1 MFIGRKEPPFLAL
14 ALLCVCMSGGGM
26 SGCSSAVPEDD
37 DLPDGTAGTPD
48 AEDSGATSIE
58 FELGGELILRAG
70 QTASLR
76 VLVQPPGQ
84 YTVRFALLGA
94 RSDAFLVEDVLET
107 DGEGKAEASLTALA
121 ASASFAVRAASGKV
135 DKMLRVVTLEASEGN
150 LIITPRYSGRRATPA
165 WTASVHV
172 NQTCASLQ
180 GIPFPDGSIEQT
192 ASGESVR
199 LDAIPADVPL
209 AAVIRAEQYV
219 GGCRSIP
226 ALRAST
232 DTFIDIDVMERPMQ
246 IADLALEM
254 AFGVEQT
261 QMPNPAL
268 DELAF
273 RAVLPLSLPANDDLA
288 ALLDAM
294 SVLAE
299 DTAAFEQARSA
310 RDWRGRLVTSLGV
323 PMANAGLKSMIQGW
337 MRTGLRRLSEPDAL
351 QGRLSA
357 VGPEGE
363 ALLELTEVIGLS
375 PAEAGFQVETTAS
388 ALAETED
395 FLRIGA
401 TLDWRPSPLLS
412 AAANLTALAE
422 DPERTSAA
430 DAMAEQFGC
439 AGLAALLVDA
449 GTVPDE
455 AFAGCGEGCVLALC
469 RGAMVQLWSRV
480 AESDLPSV
488 PWQISAAS
496 RAQVDQNARLTGV
509 AGNWIGSLT
518 LSDFGT
524 TAIQGPYSGASL

>member
-1 MFIGRKEPPFLAL
+1 MFTGRKELPFAAL
-14 ALLCVCMSGGGM
+14 ALLCVAMSGSGM
-26 SGCSSAVPEDD
+26 AGCSGAVTPDD
-37 DLPDGTAGTPD
+37 DLPDGTPGTPD
-48 AEDSGATSIE
+48 ELDSGATAID

-70 QTASLR
+70 QTSSLR
-76 VLVQPPGQ
+76 VSVQPPGQ
-84 YTVRFALLGA
+84 HTVRFALLGA
-94 RSDAFLVEDVLET
+94 RSDAFLVNDVLET
-107 DGEGKAEASLTALA
+107 DSTGKAEASLTALA
-121 ASASFAVRAASGKV
+121 ASSTFAVRAATGKV
-135 DKMLRVVTLEASEGN
+135 DAMLRVVTLEASEAN
-150 LIITPRYSGRRATPA
+150 LIITPRYGGRRATPA

-172 NQTCASLQ
+172 DQTCASLQ
-180 GIPFPDGSIEQT
+180 GIPFADGSILQT

-226 ALRAST
+226 SLRAST

-246 IADLALEM
+246 IADLALDL

-261 QMPNPAL
+261 EAPNPAL

-273 RAVLPLSLPANDDLA
+273 RAVLPLSVPANDDLA

-294 SVLAE
+294 SALSE
-299 DTAAFEQARSA
+299 DTAAFEQARSE
-310 RDWRGRLVTSLGV
+310 RDWRGLLVNALGA
-323 PMANAGLKSMIQGW
+323 PMAGAGLKSMIQGW
-337 MRTGLRRLSEPDAL
+337 MRTGLRRLSEPDAML
-351 QGRLSA
+351 GRLTA
-357 VGPEGE
+357 VGSDGA
-363 ALLELTEVIGLS
+363 ALLELTQVIGLS
-375 PAEAGFQVETTAS
+375 PAEAGFQPQTTAS

-412 AAANLTALAE
+412 AAANLVAIEE
-422 DPERTSAA
+422 DPARTSAA

-439 AGLAALLVDA
+439 ANLATLLVDA
-449 GTVPDE
+449 GTLPNQ
-455 AFAGCGEGCVLALC
+455 AFSGCGEVCVLALC

-480 AESDLPSV
+480 EGSDLPSV

-496 RAQVDQNARLTGV
+496 RAQIDENARLTGV

-518 LSDFGT
+518 LSEFGA
-524 TAIQGPYSGASL
+524 TAIQGPYSGSR